1 MNISQRIFSAGVVIS
16 VAAFVVTGCAKSPQ
30 EIPQAQEASSTE
42 STLTEE
48 QALALAEETYAE
60 YLAISD
66 QIARDGGQGIER
78 LKGLVSSE
86 LFHSEEQGFEEFM
99 ESGFQLIG
107 QSSFVVDSVQ
117 NESLSNFTTYVCLDR
132 TGIQIQKNGEV
143 TKVSESVYAVFPL
156 VVEFR
161 PKEKNFFI
169 ESSTLWTGE
178 NFCS

>member
-1 MNISQRIFSAGVVIS
+1 MNISQRTLSAAVVIS
-16 VAAFVVTGCAKSPQ
+16 AAAFVVTGCATPPK
-30 EIPQAQEASSTE
+30 EIPQAQEASSIE

-66 QIARDGGQGIER
+66 QIARDGGERVER

-86 LFHSEEQGFEEFM
+86 LFNSEVEGFEEFK
-99 ESGFQLIG
+99 ESEFQLVG
-107 QSSFVVDSVQ
+107 QSSFTVDSVQ
-117 NESLSNFTTYVCLDR
+117 NETLSSFTIYVCLDR
-132 TGIQIQKNGEV
+132 TGIKIQKNDEV
-143 TKVSESVYAVFPL
+143 TQDSESVSTVFPL
-156 VVEFR
+156 VVDFR
-161 PKEKNFFI
+161 PKEKNLFI